1 MPVRS
6 IPRSHRSVTGRQP
19 VAGQRTVGVESSL
32 ERDFVLLCQF
42 APDFIGIEEQPV
54 LIPVAGG
61 RRYTPD
67 FLVTWAAPKPPDLV
81 EVKYQSDLAAQAE
94 VLAPKFAA
102 AEAYAHEHGWRFMVA
117 TDHEIRT
124 PRLTNAAFLL
134 PFRGRAIAPGLSARL
149 IQALRN
155 LGTANATE
163 LLAAAFPRP
172 DAQITALPALWHLI
186 AGFRI
191 SADLNAELTMDTPL
205 TLGGYRDGQA

>member
-42 APDFIGIEEQPV
+42 APGFVGIEEQPV
-54 LIPVAGG
+54 LVPVAGG

-81 EVKYQSDLAAQAE
+81 EVKYQTDLAAQAE

-102 AEAYAHEHGWRFMVA
+102 AKVYAHERGWRFMVA
-117 TDHEIRT
+117 TDQEIRI
-124 PRLTNAAFLL
+124 PRLINAAFLL
-134 PFRGRAIAPGLSARL
+134 PFRGRAIDPGLCARL
-149 IQALRN
+149 IQALRD
-155 LGTANATE
+155 LGTASAVE
-163 LLAAAFPRP
+163 LLAAAFSQP
-172 DAQITALPALWHLI
+172 DARVTALPALWHLI
-186 AGFRI
+186 ANFRI
-191 SADLNAELTMDTPL
+191 FANLDTELTMDTPL